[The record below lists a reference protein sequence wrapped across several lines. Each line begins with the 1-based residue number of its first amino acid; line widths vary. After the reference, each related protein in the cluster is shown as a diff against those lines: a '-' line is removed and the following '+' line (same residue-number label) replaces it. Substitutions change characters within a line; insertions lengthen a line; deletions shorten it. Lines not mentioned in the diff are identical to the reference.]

1 MTEEKIKQLVID
13 NMKYE
18 QLVLNLNYQ
27 IFELKEEIKK
37 LKDKNYY
44 KNYYEGEIYEIIG
57 LLQNIVGDDK

>member
-1 MTEEKIKQLVID
+1 
-13 NMKYE
+13 MKYE

-44 KNYYEGEIYEIIG
+44 KNYYEGKIYEIIG